1 MQIDDDSPLD
11 RTPDLVAKVRK
22 LREQAEKEMNQ
33 FTHAD
38 DYDVRCVVV
47 QKPKAAPQPEEAEPA
62 APAGGGAKRKR
73 ARSSEDQAMIE
84 FSPAP
89 LEQDEEGDGQ

>member
-1 MQIDDDSPLD
+1 MQIEDSPLD

-33 FTHAD
+33 FTHAE
-38 DYDVRCVVV
+38 DYDVRCVVG
-47 QKPKAAPQPEEAEPA
+47 QKPKTVPRPEEAEPVS
-62 APAGGGAKRKR
+62 PAGSGGKRKR

-89 LEQDEEGDGQ
+89 PEQGEGGEDQ